1 MSAFDAYPCKLLSSA
16 DTPEAVEFVAA
27 VVVVV
32 AFLVVVAGYSY
43 PLEVVDMH
51 TSL

>member
-1 MSAFDAYPCKLLSSA
+1 MSALDAYPCKLLSSA

-27 VVVVV
+27 AVVV
-32 AFLVVVAGYSY
+32 AFVLVAAGYSY